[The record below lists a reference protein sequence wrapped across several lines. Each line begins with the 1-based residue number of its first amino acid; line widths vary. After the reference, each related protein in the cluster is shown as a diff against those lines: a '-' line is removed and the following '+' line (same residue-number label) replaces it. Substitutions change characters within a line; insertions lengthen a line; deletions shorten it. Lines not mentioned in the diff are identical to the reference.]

1 MPERIR
7 LWVAGLLGSRIL
19 EVHEQ
24 VGGMSPGCATR
35 LVTED
40 GRRIFVKIVGTPLNP
55 LTPDLFRREVTA
67 LGLIG
72 SHDLWADLVSVW
84 DDGDWVAIVLEDV
97 EGRHPDLTD
106 DATMALLTA
115 ETERLGE
122 VLAQRVPVPP
132 TPRAGGIGDLRDGFR
147 AWADAVER
155 VAEVPEHLLPA
166 WVRRDVDAWAPRVR
180 SLADHDVRLVHWD
193 IRNDNLLQ
201 RATGEL
207 VFLDWGA
214 ASLGPA
220 WVDPLLARLERV
232 DATWFDASLASS
244 PALVAAGDET
254 VDAWLVGF
262 AVFLAWRAHTAVDVN
277 LPTLQAFR
285 LQESG
290 RMVRAAE
297 RRLGLG

>member
-35 LVTED
+35 LVTEN
-40 GRRIFVKIVGTPLNP
+40 GRRIFVKVVGTPLNP

-97 EGRHPDLTD
+97 EGRHPDLAD

-122 VLAQRVPVPP
+122 VLAQRVPEPP